1 MNTTSTASRR
11 LSIATKI
18 HFAIKRELGE
28 GMSIE
33 RMLSERAYAAE
44 VLHVCRGL
52 GSDTLHVLANRFDAE
67 TAAESARFHLA
78 QASISARR
86 ALAQIPQRAPEHA
99 ATAGDE
105 AGAHGW
111 SADSSAFNITGPVPL
126 DGPVRMAALVTPG
139 WWNSIGRT
147 ARR

>member
-1 MNTTSTASRR
+1 MTHNTASRR

-28 GMSIE
+28 GVSIE

-52 GSDTLHVLANRFDAE
+52 GSDNLHTLAKRFDAE

-86 ALAQIPQRAPEHA
+86 ALAQITHRAPEHA
-99 ATAGDE
+99 HTAGDE
-105 AGAHGW
+105 AESQGW
-111 SADSSAFNITGPVPL
+111 SADSSAFQITGPLAL
-126 DGPVRMAALVTPG
+126 DGPVRMAAQVTPG
-139 WWNSIGRT
+139 WWSSIGRA